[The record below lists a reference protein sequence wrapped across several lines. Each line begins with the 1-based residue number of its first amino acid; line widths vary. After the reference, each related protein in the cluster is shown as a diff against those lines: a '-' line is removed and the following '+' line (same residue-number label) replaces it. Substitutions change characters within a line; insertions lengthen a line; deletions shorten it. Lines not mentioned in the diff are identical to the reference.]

1 MRRLSGHLPSGSGD
15 SAHLAGDPGSDVV
28 EARASGKLLPQV
40 EEGEHLGGN
49 IHVYVQQTEQTMFF
63 SLIKQTYF
71 KSAELLPL
79 QFMVKTKNLPFC
91 LQGSDTGCALPC
103 RL

>member
-1 MRRLSGHLPSGSGD
+1 MT
-15 SAHLAGDPGSDVV
+15 HLAGHLGSDVV
-28 EARASGKLLPQV
+28 EAPAPGKLLPQV

-79 QFMVKTKNLPFC
+79 QFMVETKNLPFC
-91 LQGSDTGCALPC
+91 LQGSNTGCAHPC